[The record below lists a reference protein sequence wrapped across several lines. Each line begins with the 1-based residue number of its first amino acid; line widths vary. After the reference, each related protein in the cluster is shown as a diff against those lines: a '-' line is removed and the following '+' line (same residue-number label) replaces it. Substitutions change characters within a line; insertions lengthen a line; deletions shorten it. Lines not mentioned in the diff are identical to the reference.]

1 METNQLMAFDSNNRD
16 YSYKKYENEFFKGQS
31 AVQSLFNGSQFLNCQ
46 IENCNFS
53 RCDYEGM
60 NMINN
65 SIKNS
70 NYKSADIKSVVWK
83 DCVINNC
90 VFDEAYITNNI
101 FINCIFHNCSFAN
114 SVFLRNTVKNTEFNK
129 CIITQSTF
137 SLSTFTNCNFSSMS
151 LGDCSFYKQVM
162 NSCSYYDVS
171 MNIDSIGQVFGIN
184 QEIIKN
190 VTYIFLGK
198 EYGNI
203 KEFGIE
209 RLIDAFRQKE
219 WVYEEILLKHNC
231 GKTSNYELITEI
243 TDYFSR
249 QISEKKIIKQDEFEF
264 FIMILE
270 LLKHSEKLPLFAL
283 IYSYQKLYENINKLQ
298 YKLNDLTL
306 VNVKSFMNQIIILIN
321 EMLEEYYRFAALD
334 KTTEPTH
341 TIAIHYESKEIIY
354 FNTIINELNKIFNL
368 GIHDSA
374 KLVEIKNGTYI
385 EIIVATVLGITALQ
399 FFLYGVNGVLLQ
411 LIDLK
416 AKWKVLTSKNPPRY
430 IMSLTR
436 EGKQI
441 QPEACGIIL
450 NSIKD
455 KNLNSTFIQYAS
467 KLKDTEFV
475 SENMGDSLNT
485 QNDRDS

>member
-1 METNQLMAFDSNNRD
+1 VNISENYVRTIGKGGKERIIQIYEPNVIKALKLYKNLFKNEIEVTKYFFVNRLT
-16 YSYKKYENEFFKGQS
+16 KKLSEQS
-31 AVQSLFNGSQFLNCQ
+31 VRFMLNKYVTKAGSSKHITPHMFRHTFATMFLESDVDIRYVQHLLGHS
-46 IENCNFS
+46 
-53 RCDYEGM
+53 
-60 NMINN
+60 
-65 SIKNS
+65 SIK
-70 NYKSADIKSVVWK
+70 
-83 DCVINNC
+83 
-90 VFDEAYITNNI
+90 T
-101 FINCIFHNCSFAN
+101 
-114 SVFLRNTVKNTEFNK
+114 TE
-129 CIITQSTF
+129 IYTHV
-137 SLSTFTNCNFSSMS
+137 SMS

-171 MNIDSIGQVFGIN
+171 MNIDSIGQVFGLN

-485 QNDRDS
+485 KNDRDS